1 MDITTLIIQL
11 VGGALGGNGAGA
23 ALKNLSLGTAG
34 NSVVG
39 IIGGLVGGYLLPM
52 LGMGGGEAAGS
63 MDIASILT
71 NLVGGGVGG
80 GVLVAIVGAIKK
92 AMAK

>member
-1 MDITTLIIQL
+1 MDITALIIQL
-11 VGGALGGNGAGA
+11 IGGALGGNGAGA
-23 ALKNLSLGTAG
+23 ALKNLSLGKGG
-34 NSVVG
+34 NSIVG
-39 IIGGLVGGYLLPM
+39 IIGGLIAGYVLPQ
-52 LGMGGGEAAGS
+52 LGMGGGEAAAGT
-63 MDIASILT
+63 DIASILT

>member
-11 VGGALGGNGAGA
+11 VGGAIGGNGAGA
-23 ALKNLSLGTAG
+23 ALKNLSLGTTG
-34 NSVVG
+34 NSIVG
-39 IIGGLVGGYLLPM
+39 IIGGLLGGQLLPM
-52 LGMGGGEAAGS
+52 LGLGGGEAAGGL
-63 MDIASILT
+63 DIASIVT

-80 GVLVAIVGAIKK
+80 GVLLAIVGAVKK